1 MFQSNTE
8 ALPGVEKDLYQKLV
22 AATSERTVGGA
33 VGNSISVQV
42 LERILPG
49 ILRLAGLSQDDTAA
63 DVWQQAGTC
72 GWREH
77 VQPESMRVVKG
88 CR

>member
-1 MFQSNTE
+1 M
-8 ALPGVEKDLYQKLV
+8 EKDLYEKMV

-33 VGNSISVQV
+33 VGNSMSVQV

-49 ILRLAGLSQDDTAA
+49 ILRLAGLNQENTSA

-72 GWREH
+72 GWREQ

-88 CR
+88 RR